1 MIRKTRADYRPLSG
15 CSINI
20 LSNDELDEIHRAT
33 LEILED
39 TGMMILN
46 GEAQEIFY
54 SHGCEVDK
62 KTNIVRIPPYLVEE
76 ALTSAPSKLL
86 LAGRNP
92 KYDIVI
98 EGTRV
103 GFMPFGVAIQVLDLE
118 TGKIRESTNKDVAD
132 AVILAD
138 AADGVD
144 VLFQPMTPR
153 DVPSQVEDVYA
164 SETCFTNSSKH
175 FIHAEALSTKSVRRL
190 FEMGAAVSGGEEEM
204 RRRPVCSTA
213 ICPISP
219 LQYDTEGC
227 ECIIESAR
235 LGIPCDICSE
245 PLAGATGPVTLAGT
259 LVIHNV
265 ENLAGITLSQ
275 LVNKGTPIMYGSTA
289 QTFDLQVV
297 NALVGNPEFGLI
309 NAATARI
316 AQYYNLPNCIAGG

>member
-1 MIRKTRADYRPLSG
+1 LIRKTRADYRPFLG
-15 CSINI
+15 CSLNI

-46 GEAQEIFY
+46 DEARELFY
-54 SHGCEVDK
+54 SHGCKVDK
-62 KTNIVRIPPYLVEE
+62 KTDIVRIPSYLVEE
-76 ALTSAPSKLL
+76 ALRSAPSTLL

-98 EGTRV
+98 GGTKV
-103 GFMPFGVAIQVLDLE
+103 GFMPFGVAIKILDLE
-118 TGKIRESTNKDVAD
+118 TGEHRESTNKDLAE

-153 DVPSQVEDVYA
+153 DVPYQVEDVYA
-164 SETCFTNSSKH
+164 TETCFTNSAKH
-175 FIHAEALSTKSVRRL
+175 FIHVEALSTASVRRL
-190 FEMGAAVSGGEEEM
+190 FEMGAVVAGSREEL
-204 RRRPVCSTA
+204 RRRPIVSTA

-259 LVIHNV
+259 LLLHNV

-275 LVNKGTPIMYGSTA
+275 LTNKGAPVFYGSAT
-289 QTFDLQVV
+289 QTFDLLAV
-297 NALVGNPEFGLI
+297 NALVGGPEEAII
-309 NAATARI
+309 NAATAKM
-316 AQYYNLPNCIAGG
+316 AQYYNLPSCIVGG

>member
-1 MIRKTRADYRPLSG
+1 MIRETRADYRPFLG
-15 CSINI
+15 CSLNI

-46 GEAQEIFY
+46 NEARELFY
-54 SHGCEVDK
+54 SHGCKVDK
-62 KTNIVRIPPYLVEE
+62 KTDIVRIPSYLVEE
-76 ALTSAPSKLL
+76 ALRSAPSTLL

-98 EGTRV
+98 GGTRV
-103 GFMPFGVAIQVLDLE
+103 GFMPFGVAIQMMDLD
-118 TGKIRESTNKDVAD
+118 TGEVRPSTAKDVAE
-132 AVILAD
+132 AVLLAD
-138 AADGVD
+138 YANGVD

-153 DVPSQVEDVYA
+153 DVPSQVEDVHA
-164 SETCFTNSSKH
+164 TEICFANSSKH
-175 FIHAEALSTKSVRRL
+175 FIHVEALSTKSVRRL
-190 FEMGAAVSGGEEEM
+190 FEMGAIVAGGEEEM

-275 LVNKGTPIMYGSTA
+275 LTRKGAPVFYGSAT
-289 QTFDLQVV
+289 QTFDLVVV
-297 NALVGNPEFGLI
+297 NALVGGPEEAMI
-309 NAATARI
+309 NAAIARM
-316 AQYYNLPNCIAGG
+316 AQYYNLPNCIVGG